1 MILGFGWGEE
11 KGRKSVVESCW
22 FGFCRR
28 RLLAGGWGFARR
40 RRRRDGAKD
49 GDLPVQR
56 VQDLSRKRDQV
67 HQERFASVPVLEQ
80 QVQEVLSQQAEA
92 VEANMDCIVPETA

>member
-1 MILGFGWGEE
+1 MGRGGGGERASS
-11 KGRKSVVESCW
+11 GADD
-22 FGFCRR
+22 FAFCRR
-28 RLLAGGWGFARR
+28 RLIAGGRRFAQRR

-56 VQDLSRKRDQV
+56 VQDLSWKRDQV

-80 QVQEVLSQQAEA
+80 QVQEVLS
-92 VEANMDCIVPETA
+92 